1 MSALALSAFLRA
13 REDASRGLLVFVLP
27 RFTYRF
33 GGCGNLV
40 GRMSKIVKYAGYV
53 NATGICGLFDAWT
66 VKFDKILG
74 VVSDGRSGL
83 NLLGR
88 LMPVSAFAGRFRL
101 LANRRSQACSVRA

>member
-1 MSALALSAFLRA
+1 
-13 REDASRGLLVFVLP
+13 
-27 RFTYRF
+27 
-33 GGCGNLV
+33 V
-40 GRMSKIVKYAGYV
+40 G
-53 NATGICGLFDAWT
+53 FDAWT

-101 LANRRSQACSVRA
+101 FGQPA

>member
-1 MSALALSAFLRA
+1 
-13 REDASRGLLVFVLP
+13 
-27 RFTYRF
+27 
-33 GGCGNLV
+33 V
-40 GRMSKIVKYAGYV
+40 G
-53 NATGICGLFDAWT
+53 FDAWT

-101 LANRRSQACSVRA
+101 FGQPAQLDVLGPGLDGLASFAVRAV